1 MISQLLSQT
10 QMSAGP
16 AGSEPRPAAGEAPSA
31 EGGFSALL
39 AMLGTALAPVAPE
52 DGEGTGQGEGEA
64 RGEVAGGETAGGGTG
79 GELPVALAGVPA
91 IAGTGKTLPA
101 GGGELP
107 PAALANTPATPAG
120 PASPAIPATADGANL
135 HPAGKATGQTADQ
148 GQPASAQAQIPAS
161 RPMVALEVAPRAQAP
176 QGESAAGGPATG
188 PANGASVQATTLA
201 ADTAGGREAG
211 QRDGAGHA
219 RAAQGEAPVA
229 APRAAAE
236 ASVFAAAAPAAPAGA
251 TTAVQPLSPMAA
263 PAAPGEG
270 ATPFSADKPAIETPL
285 ARELGRIVDSLASA
299 REAVTAKAAT
309 LALDH
314 AEFGDLSLR
323 FDQRRDGQL
332 SVQLSA
338 ADPEAH
344 RAIAAAV
351 AERPAPAFAQGDGA
365 PANGTGQAG
374 SGPSARAGAE
384 REGNADGHGPD
395 GNPAE
400 GNGRDRR
407 DGGRDARPDGGSQ
420 PGTPRSDGRA
430 AVYA

>member
-1 MISQLLSQT
+1 
-10 QMSAGP
+10 
-16 AGSEPRPAAGEAPSA
+16 
-31 EGGFSALL
+31 
-39 AMLGTALAPVAPE
+39 
-52 DGEGTGQGEGEA
+52 
-64 RGEVAGGETAGGGTG
+64 
-79 GELPVALAGVPA
+79 
-91 IAGTGKTLPA
+91 
-101 GGGELP
+101 
-107 PAALANTPATPAG
+107 
-120 PASPAIPATADGANL
+120 
-135 HPAGKATGQTADQ
+135 
-148 GQPASAQAQIPAS
+148 
-161 RPMVALEVAPRAQAP
+161 
-176 QGESAAGGPATG
+176 
-188 PANGASVQATTLA
+188 
-201 ADTAGGREAG
+201 
-211 QRDGAGHA
+211 
-219 RAAQGEAPVA
+219 
-229 APRAAAE
+229 
-236 ASVFAAAAPAAPAGA
+236 AAAAPAAPAGA
-251 TTAVQPLSPMAA
+251 NTAVQPLSPMAA

-270 ATPFSADKPAIETPL
+270 ATPFPADKPAIETQL

-365 PANGTGQAG
+365 PANGAGQAG
-374 SGPSARAGAE
+374 SGPSARGGAE